1 MARLIFNKRNLRLNE
16 DNNGSNGNAY
26 VEPSSNNTNSLAS
39 DLNKAKQENPTD
51 DTFIF
56 NANSYDGKETNNTI
70 TLDISAE
77 NPTDAANKF
86 QELRRNPYTKNMMT
100 NTNVNVRAKLQSE
113 SLQRKKENCV
123 SFSKK
128 EINEMLKK

>member
-1 MARLIFNKRNLRLNE
+1 MMA
-16 DNNGSNGNAY
+16 
-26 VEPSSNNTNSLAS
+26 
-39 DLNKAKQENPTD
+39 
-51 DTFIF
+51 
-56 NANSYDGKETNNTI
+56 
-70 TLDISAE
+70 
-77 NPTDAANKF
+77 
-86 QELRRNPYTKNMMT
+86 